1 MHPADRPAMVIVGAG
16 HVGGRAALALREAG
30 WQGPIA
36 LIGEEP
42 HAPYERP
49 PLSKGV
55 LTGAQSAHDCR
66 IGPPDIYA
74 AQAIDTRLHSR
85 VERIDRAARAVV
97 LADGRRLAYARL
109 LLATGG
115 QARALA
121 MPGAQWRGV
130 QPLRTLDDA
139 QRLREQLRP
148 GARVVVIGGGFI
160 GLEVAASARALGCA
174 VCVVERGPRLL
185 GRAVPAALAER
196 VDALHRRHGVEI
208 RLAATPVALH
218 AVPGTDAVGA
228 VELAG
233 GERLPCDTV
242 VVGIGIVP
250 NVALAQAAGLAVDN
264 GIVVDATLRTAD
276 AAIYAAGD
284 VCAFPAVLSGR
295 SMRQETWRNAED
307 QARTAAAN
315 MLGAGLRFDALPSFW
330 SDQYDHTLQVC
341 GEPAWA
347 ERTVSRALGA
357 GATLDFH
364 LHADGRLVGASGF
377 GQGEAVAR
385 DLKLA
390 RLLIEQGARP
400 DPGRLADPACKLKA
414 LLSRA
419 PQPAT
424 ELEAAP

>member
-1 MHPADRPAMVIVGAG
+1 MVIVGAG

-66 IGPPDIYA
+66 IGPPGIYA
-74 AQAIDTRLHSR
+74 AQAIDTRLHTR

-121 MPGAQWRGV
+121 IPGAQWCGV

-139 QRLREQLRP
+139 QCLRERLRP

-160 GLEVAASARALGCA
+160 GLEVAASARALGCT
-174 VCVVERGPRLL
+174 VCVVEGGPRLL

-196 VDALHRRHGVEI
+196 VEALHRWHGVEI

-218 AVPGTDAVGA
+218 AAPGADAVCA

-295 SMRQETWRNAED
+295 PTRQETWRNAKD
-307 QARTAAAN
+307 
-315 MLGAGLRFDALPSFW
+315 
-330 SDQYDHTLQVC
+330 
-341 GEPAWA
+341 
-347 ERTVSRALGA
+347 
-357 GATLDFH
+357 
-364 LHADGRLVGASGF
+364 
-377 GQGEAVAR
+377 
-385 DLKLA
+385 
-390 RLLIEQGARP
+390 
-400 DPGRLADPACKLKA
+400 
-414 LLSRA
+414 
-419 PQPAT
+419 
-424 ELEAAP
+424 